1 TDLTLNEP
9 PPDSRKANAEWAV
22 YSPNPVAFGREMALQ
37 PAFSVGLRDYDHLDP
52 CMIYHAAHRVAILE
66 SYAVYEPQ
74 IHIYAIA
81 KVNIERYGSMY
92 EILWKCNDLAGT
104 PDIWRL
110 LDDTHDLAMALH
122 RKI

>member
-1 TDLTLNEP
+1 TVLTLNEP
-9 PPDSRKANAEWAV
+9 PPDSRKEWAV
-22 YSPNPVAFGREMALQ
+22 YSPNPVAFGQEMALQ
-37 PAFSVGLRDYDHLDP
+37 PTFSVGLRDYDYLDP

-81 KVNIERYGSMY
+81 ACVNIERYGSMY

-104 PDIWRL
+104 PDVWRL
-110 LDDTHDLAMALH
+110 LDDTHDLATALH
-122 RKI
+122 QKI